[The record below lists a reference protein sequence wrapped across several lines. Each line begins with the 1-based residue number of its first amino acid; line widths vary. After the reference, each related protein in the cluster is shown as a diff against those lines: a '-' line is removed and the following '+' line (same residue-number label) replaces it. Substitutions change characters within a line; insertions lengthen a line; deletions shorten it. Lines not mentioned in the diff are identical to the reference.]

1 MSRNLLRQQR
11 TFPCHPSDTSFV
23 TAPRRAEA
31 RRSGVPSGWRLLEDR
46 RLLATFN
53 PLPSAVDGSPGSLR
67 AAIIQANSD
76 GQDNTINLQAGT
88 YQLTI
93 ANSAGQENGA
103 AQGDLDLT
111 GAGHTITIDG
121 PATGT
126 AIIDGGQLDRV
137 FQVTSGVTAI
147 LGHLTIQNGVARDA
161 GNRGTLPGVEP
172 AFGGGILNF
181 GTTVLNDVVV
191 QLNSA
196 LGGGGQNGSDAVGV
210 GFTAATG
217 GLSGLGGGIY
227 NAGVLTMNQSI
238 VRDNT
243 AEGGSGGTGVNNADS
258 LSVGGNGGA
267 ALGGGIFNSGALTIN
282 QSLIATNHAYGG
294 AGGNAGNDYVDGFP
308 GNNGGNGG
316 DAYGG
321 GIDIDG
327 SSASVMVD
335 RLDDRRKRCRG
346 RHGWPGRHGRPGR
359 QPADQP
365 RRAGRQRR
373 QRRQRQGGRHRGSI
387 RIQSLQHHR
396 RRQSKFQQLR
406 WPGWTR
412 RFWEPERLPGQHRV
426 HRVSRKPAASGRRS
440 TPTPRDLLTSVS
452 SLIAMNLT
460 TQYVAG
466 SGVDSP
472 SDVEA
477 TFANATDTLL
487 QYADQQSVGITN
499 GVDGDIVGVDP
510 KLGPL
515 QDNGGPTPTM
525 ALLPGSPAIDAG
537 ANPLGLTSDQR
548 GYSPRVV
555 GAAADIG
562 AYELG
567 ANAPQG
573 GGRWRWWRYRPGA
586 TSRPR
591 SSRSRA
597 TKRSASLDPAT
608 GALKFIVF
616 PFGKAYRGRFVISTA
631 DVNGDGIEDLIVR
644 RPRGHHKFVTKIF
657 SGLNGSILP
666 SNLA

>member
-1 MSRNLLRQQR
+1 MSSRRQIRGHHPATRRNPMCR
-11 TFPCHPSDTSFV
+11 S
-23 TAPRRAEA
+23 APRLEA
-31 RRSGVPSGWRLLEDR
+31 LEDR

-53 PLPSAVDGSPGSLR
+53 PLPSAIDGSPGSLR

-111 GAGHTITIDG
+111 GTGHTITIEG
-121 PATGT
+121 PANSF
-126 AIIDGGQLDRV
+126 AIIDGGELDRV
-137 FQVTSGVTAI
+137 FQVASGVTAI
-147 LGHLTIQNGVARDA
+147 LGHLIIQDGVAHDA
-161 GNRGTLPGVEP
+161 GNSGTLPGVEP
-172 AFGGGILNF
+172 GFGGGILNL

-196 LGGGGQNGSDAVGV
+196 VGGGGRNGFLAVGT

-238 VRDNT
+238 ARDNT
-243 AEGGSGGTGVNNADS
+243 AEGGSGGTGVNNADN
-258 LSVGGNGGA
+258 LSVGGNGGT
-267 ALGGGIFNSGALTIN
+267 ALGGGIFNTGALTIS
-282 QSLIATNHAYGG
+282 QSLIATNDVQGG
-294 AGGNAGNDYVDGFP
+294 AGGKAGDDHSDGFP

-327 SSASVMVD
+327 FSASVMVVD
-335 RLDDRRKRCRG
+335 STI
-346 RHGWPGRHGRPGR
+346 
-359 QPADQP
+359 
-365 RRAGRQRR
+365 AGNDVTGGTGG
-373 QRRQRQGGRHRGSI
+373 QGGMGGQDGNPLTNPGEQGGNGGNGGNAKGGGIAALSAF
-387 RIQSLQHHR
+387 SLYNTTVAANRSFASFAGQGG
-396 RRQSKFQQLR
+396 
-406 WPGWTR
+406 PGA
-412 RFWEPERLPGQHRV
+412 PGN
-426 HRVSRKPAASGRRS
+426 PTGFPGNSGH
-440 TPTPRDLLTSVS
+440 PGVAEAGGIWAPVNPGAPGLLTSVS
-452 SLIAMNLT
+452 TLIAMNLT

-466 SGVDSP
+466 SGLDSP

-487 QYADQQSVGITN
+487 QDADPRAVGITN
-499 GVDGDIVGVDP
+499 GVNGDIVGVDP

-515 QDNGGPTPTM
+515 QVNGGSTPTM

-537 ANPLGLTSDQR
+537 SNPLGLTSDQR

-567 ANAPQG
+567 ANAPQRGSG
-573 GGRWRWWRYRPGA
+573 GGGGGGGTGPVNIQA
-586 TSRPR
+586 TVVKIKGHKEVRV
-591 SSRSRA
+591 
-597 TKRSASLDPAT
+597 TDPAT

-616 PFGKAYRGRFVISTA
+616 PFGKAYRGNLQFSIR

-657 SGLNGSILP
+657 SGIHGSILP
-666 SNLA
+666 SKLA